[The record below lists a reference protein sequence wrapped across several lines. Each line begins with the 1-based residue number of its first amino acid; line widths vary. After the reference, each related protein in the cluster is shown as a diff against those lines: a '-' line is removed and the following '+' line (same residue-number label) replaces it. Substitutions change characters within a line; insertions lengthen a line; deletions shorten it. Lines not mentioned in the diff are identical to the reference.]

1 MTTYSS
7 DSLGSVSEPDTN
19 INTNVMLTA
28 CGGDGG
34 GGEGILG
41 VGMKFP
47 SDKLI
52 KVVACEFWQRG
63 GMGNGTWTHTQGRL
77 CMCTQTKAHTHTHMP
92 S

>member
-7 DSLGSVSEPDTN
+7 DSLGSVSVPDTN
-19 INTNVMLTA
+19 INMNVMLTA

-34 GGEGILG
+34 GGGGGGEGILG
-41 VGMKFP
+41 VGKKFP

-52 KVVACEFWQRG
+52 KVARLWRVNLGSGVVWE
-63 GMGNGTWTHTQGRL
+63 GTFAHVHAQ
-77 CMCTQTKAHTHTHMP
+77 TQTKAHTHTP